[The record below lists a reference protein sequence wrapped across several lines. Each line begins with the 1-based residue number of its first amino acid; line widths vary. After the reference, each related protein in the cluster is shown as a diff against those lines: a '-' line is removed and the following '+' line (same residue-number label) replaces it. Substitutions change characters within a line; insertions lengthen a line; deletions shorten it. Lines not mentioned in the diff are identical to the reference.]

1 MVTFRL
7 MMGRGSIFSWAIEVL
22 PKREPGSCQVALRK
36 TRFPSMATQ
45 VSCPTC
51 DSELLIEGDERV
63 GEEVFCGYCGGVY
76 KVIAKDV
83 ETLEVEE
90 DF

>member
-1 MVTFRL
+1 
-7 MMGRGSIFSWAIEVL
+7 
-22 PKREPGSCQVALRK
+22 
-36 TRFPSMATQ
+36 MATQ
-45 VSCPTC
+45 VSCPSC

-63 GEEVFCGYCGGVY
+63 GEEVFCGYCHGVY

>member
-1 MVTFRL
+1 
-7 MMGRGSIFSWAIEVL
+7 
-22 PKREPGSCQVALRK
+22 
-36 TRFPSMATQ
+36 MATQ
-45 VSCPTC
+45 VSCPTWY
-51 DSELLIEGDERV
+51 SELLIEGDERV

>member
-1 MVTFRL
+1 M
-7 MMGRGSIFSWAIEVL
+7 IEVF
-22 PKREPGSCQVALRK
+22 PKGNRGAVKSRCGKPAPPL
-36 TRFPSMATQ
+36 ATQ